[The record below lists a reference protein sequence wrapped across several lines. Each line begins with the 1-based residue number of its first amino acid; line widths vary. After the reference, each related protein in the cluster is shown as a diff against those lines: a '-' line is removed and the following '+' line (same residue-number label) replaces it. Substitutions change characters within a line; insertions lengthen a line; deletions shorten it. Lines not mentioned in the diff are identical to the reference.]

1 MSVLYNVVQKGK
13 KTKQKKQECKR
24 FEINVVSIKKSL
36 TEYPH

>member
-1 MSVLYNVVQKGK
+1 MSVLYNVVQKGN
-13 KTKQKKQECKR
+13 KTTKKQECKR